1 MDDCE
6 SSFESKSESEKA
18 VFYES
23 LSYAIVGSMTGVSE
37 DNIKNL
43 TAYCIVRRLD
53 TASVSYWRR
62 LAELSSSMYVSY
74 FVKVR
79 NPKTNYQNLSM
90 QLQGSVE
97 TGNFAKLLIEAST
110 LYNIPAF
117 SNVTSYNVTVE
128 DKSPTLSP
136 TSTPT
141 TTPSSSPTTTPSL
154 SPTTTP
160 ESSSRNDSTE
170 AIIISILVLVACL
183 IVVVVISVI
192 IVILKITAVVIHPT
206 VAAAEGGGGG
216 GRYQAEDMI

>member
-1 MDDCE
+1 
-6 SSFESKSESEKA
+6 
-18 VFYES
+18 VFYDG
-23 LSYAIVGSMTGVSE
+23 LRYAIVGSMTGINE

-62 LAELSSSMYVSY
+62 LAESSSSMLVSY
-74 FVKVR
+74 LVKVR
-79 NPKTNYQNLSM
+79 NPKTNYQNLSQ

-97 TGNFAKLLIEAST
+97 TGKFANLLMNASSV
-110 LYNIPAF
+110 YNISAF
-117 SNVTSYNVTVE
+117 RDVTSYNITVE

-136 TSTPT
+136 TSTPSSDPT
-141 TTPSSSPTTTPSL
+141 TTPSSSPTTTPSV

-160 ESSSRNDSTE
+160 ESSSRKDSTE

-183 IVVVVISVI
+183 IVVVVISVV

-206 VAAAEGGGGG
+206 VAAAAEGGGGGG
-216 GRYQAEDMI
+216 GRYETEDMI